1 MVIVWEPA
9 FDETNILISVVT
21 RQLSMLI
28 VVGEQLLR
36 QVFLSPL
43 QLQIGLMAILL
54 GRYASTFVLPTVW

>member
-1 MVIVWEPA
+1 MVIVWKPA

-54 GRYASTFVLPTVW
+54 GRYASTLLFKL

>member
-1 MVIVWEPA
+1 MVIVWKPA

-54 GRYASTFVLPTVW
+54 ERYASTFVFPPVG